1 MNNENSETRNYLPL
15 ALAAGLGSM
24 LGSGIIVSLSATIP
38 VWQKG
43 LSLTNGQVGILSGAL
58 TFAIAFGSIFGGKI
72 AESIGLVKVFNW
84 INLFYAI
91 GTIIC
96 ILSNSFNLLLLGVV
110 ITGAASGADL
120 PTSLTVVSHD
130 SPDEATAARL
140 VSTTQIFWQV
150 GIFVSYI
157 CSFVVSRM
165 SGATGARIVFI
176 ILTVFALIT
185 WLWRTF
191 SPRFKNFHEA
201 GNRKYAEGTD
211 ESSDQSQN
219 KKSLIG
225 VLFGQEKGKYLS
237 IFTGILTFY
246 VLWNLLANTW
256 GQFQTFMMVKA
267 HASQSLATG
276 SGLVL
281 NIVAFIVSILFASI
295 AGGKKRNIAFYIG
308 TFIMLIALVSLAVG
322 GTNLWVII
330 FAIGFYNLGTPLA
343 GEALY
348 KVWTQESFPI
358 EVRATAQGIINGISR
373 ICCALFAFVTPALVL
388 PTKIRTTMWGFVVA
402 IIISFIAGLA
412 VIALQKKYHISSKD

>member
-1 MNNENSETRNYLPL
+1 MNNENLETKKYLPL
-15 ALAAGLGSM
+15 ALAAGFGSM

-43 LSLTNGQVGILSGAL
+43 LDLTNGQVGILSGAL

-84 INLFYAI
+84 VNLFYAV
-91 GTIIC
+91 GTLIC
-96 ILSNSFNLLLLGVV
+96 ILSNSFNILLLGVV
-110 ITGAASGADL
+110 IAGAASGADL

-130 SPDEATAARL
+130 SPDESTSARL

-165 SGATGARIVFI
+165 TGATGARIVFI

-191 SPRFKNFHEA
+191 SPRFKTFHEA
-201 GNRKYAEGTD
+201 GNRKYAEKTSEGL
-211 ESSDQSQN
+211 DQNQN
-219 KKSLIG
+219 KKRLLG
-225 VLFGQEKGKYLS
+225 VLFGQERGKYLS
-237 IFTGILTFY
+237 VFTGILIFY
-246 VLWNLLANTW
+246 ILWNLLANTW

-267 HASQSLATG
+267 NASQSLATG

-308 TFIMLIALVSLAVG
+308 SFIMLVALVGLAIG

-358 EVRATAQGIINGISR
+358 EVRATAQGIINGVLR
-373 ICCALFAFVTPALVL
+373 ICCAIFAFITPALVL
-388 PTKIRTTMWGFVVA
+388 PTRIRTTMWGFVVA

>member
-1 MNNENSETRNYLPL
+1 MNNENLETKKYLPL
-15 ALAAGLGSM
+15 ALAAGFGSM

-43 LSLTNGQVGILSGAL
+43 LDLTNGQVGILSGAL

-84 INLFYAI
+84 VNLFYAV
-91 GTIIC
+91 GTLIC
-96 ILSNSFNLLLLGVV
+96 ILSNSFNILLLGVV
-110 ITGAASGADL
+110 IAGAASGADL

-130 SPDEATAARL
+130 SPDESTSARL

-165 SGATGARIVFI
+165 TGATGARIVFI

-191 SPRFKNFHEA
+191 SPRFKTFHEA
-201 GNRKYAEGTD
+201 GNRKYAEKTSEGL
-211 ESSDQSQN
+211 DQNQN
-219 KKSLIG
+219 KKRLLG
-225 VLFGQEKGKYLS
+225 VLFGQERGKYLS
-237 IFTGILTFY
+237 VFTGILIFY
-246 VLWNLLANTW
+246 ILWNLLANTW

-267 HASQSLATG
+267 NASQSLATG

-308 TFIMLIALVSLAVG
+308 SFIMLVALVGLAIG

-358 EVRATAQGIINGISR
+358 EVRATAQGIINGVSR
-373 ICCALFAFVTPALVL
+373 ICCAIFAFITPALVL
-388 PTKIRTTMWGFVVA
+388 PTRIRTTMWGFVVA